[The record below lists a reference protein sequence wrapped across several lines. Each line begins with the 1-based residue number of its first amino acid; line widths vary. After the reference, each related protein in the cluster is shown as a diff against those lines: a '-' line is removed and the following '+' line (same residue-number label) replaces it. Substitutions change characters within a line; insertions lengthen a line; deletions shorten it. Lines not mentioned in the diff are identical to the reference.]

1 MKRPRFCYWIHSTL
15 KEEVQITFVHILL
28 NFANHNLKT
37 IVELEVHPT
46 LLKRRG
52 SKTTARG
59 GGTLGGAGGERGIGG
74 EELRPPGGPI
84 QFNISMNELAVDNI
98 NSFITRCPSKS
109 TSPWTSWLWTTRQ
122 PIAVSDIS
130 IYICLIDIR
139 SKSISISEAN
149 PKNNWMRGEQACLFF
164 IHVH

>member
-59 GGTLGGAGGERGIGG
+59 GGTLGGAGGGKRGSGG
-74 EELRPPGGPI
+74 EQLGGGHHPNRH
-84 QFNISMNELAVDNI
+84 QHLHERAV
-98 NSFITRCPSKS
+98 
-109 TSPWTSWLWTTRQ
+109 Q
-122 PIAVSDIS
+122 
-130 IYICLIDIR
+130 
-139 SKSISISEAN
+139 
-149 PKNNWMRGEQACLFF
+149 Q
-164 IHVH
+164 HQQ